1 MERRGRQ
8 HRRSVTLSDHLAAE
22 EAPCK
27 LQELLKIRD
36 DADEMS
42 ALTAVAACARSFAS
56 SGAGGAR
63 TLVEIMREDQEAGEI
78 VVGGNSSNG
87 VNWKSLVACFCLR
100 RGGTAGVAAAAA
112 SSSGHASLLP
122 FHSLARSNSPA
133 STSVRGSTASASTA
147 ASPPEEPPAGGQ
159 EISDLGQPPSAT
171 AAAEAEHPVGISLMA
186 LLEQTDTQWSN
197 GVEVASPPLLP
208 DDDEPA
214 LDDIVAGS
222 GALRVC
228 CVCMMRLKGAAFI
241 PCGHTFCRRCS
252 RELWVNRGS
261 CPLCNDHILEILDIF

>member
-1 MERRGRQ
+1 
-8 HRRSVTLSDHLAAE
+8 
-22 EAPCK
+22 
-27 LQELLKIRD
+27 
-36 DADEMS
+36 MS

-56 SGAGGAR
+56 SGAGGGR
-63 TLVEIMREDQEAGEI
+63 TLVDFMREEQEAGEI
-78 VVGGNSSNG
+78 VVGGDSSNG

-100 RGGTAGVAAAAA
+100 RAGTAGGA
-112 SSSGHASLLP
+112 SFP
-122 FHSLARSNSPA
+122 SLARSNSLA

-159 EISDLGQPPSAT
+159 GISDPGPPASAT

-197 GVEVASPPLLP
+197 GGEAASPPLLP
-208 DDDEPA
+208 DDEEPSP
-214 LDDIVAGS
+214 DDIVGS

>member
-8 HRRSVTLSDHLAAE
+8 HRRSATLSDHLAAE

-27 LQELLKIRD
+27 LQELLMIRD

-56 SGAGGAR
+56 SAAAAAGGGGR
-63 TLVEIMREDQEAGEI
+63 TLVEILREEQEAGEI

-87 VNWKSLVACFCLR
+87 VNWRSLVACFCLR
-100 RGGTAGVAAAAA
+100 RAGTAGVAAA

-122 FHSLARSNSPA
+122 FPAPAGSNSPA
-133 STSVRGSTASASTA
+133 STSLRGSTASASTA

-159 EISDLGQPPSAT
+159 EISDLRPPASAT
-171 AAAEAEHPVGISLMA
+171 AAAAGVSLMS

-197 GVEVASPPLLP
+197 GVEAASPPLLP

-214 LDDIVAGS
+214 LDDIIDGG

-261 CPLCNDHILEILDIF
+261 CPLCNDHILEILNIF